1 MEVDREIEMMLC
13 MNHQDYAVC
22 LDGKT
27 ISFPLE
33 CMIDMWD
40 ILKEDGEL
48 FALEWGQDLIAKRT
62 MEIKFRKLTEDDK
75 ERIDKALDN
84 LNKSI
89 RNYKSIMDEL
99 KRWEKRT

>member
-1 MEVDREIEMMLC
+1 
-13 MNHQDYAVC
+13 
-22 LDGKT
+22 
-27 ISFPLE
+27 
-33 CMIDMWD
+33 
-40 ILKEDGEL
+40 
-48 FALEWGQDLIAKRT
+48 

-99 KRWEKRT
+99 KR

>member
-27 ISFPLE
+27 ISFSLE

-40 ILKEDGEL
+40 ILKEATYEPTLPERTHD
-48 FALEWGQDLIAKRT
+48 ALNV
-62 MEIKFRKLTEDDK
+62 K
-75 ERIDKALDN
+75 EVVDVN
-84 LNKSI
+84 
-89 RNYKSIMDEL
+89 
-99 KRWEKRT
+99 

>member
-1 MEVDREIEMMLC
+1 
-13 MNHQDYAVC
+13 
-22 LDGKT
+22 
-27 ISFPLE
+27 
-33 CMIDMWD
+33 
-40 ILKEDGEL
+40 
-48 FALEWGQDLIAKRT
+48 LIAKRT

-99 KRWEKRT
+99 KR

>member
-1 MEVDREIEMMLC
+1 
-13 MNHQDYAVC
+13 
-22 LDGKT
+22 
-27 ISFPLE
+27 
-33 CMIDMWD
+33 
-40 ILKEDGEL
+40 
-48 FALEWGQDLIAKRT
+48 LITKRT

-99 KRWEKRT
+99 KR

>member
-1 MEVDREIEMMLC
+1 MGRIRLS
-13 MNHQDYAVC
+13 
-22 LDGKT
+22 LT
-27 ISFPLE
+27 
-33 CMIDMWD
+33 
-40 ILKEDGEL
+40 
-48 FALEWGQDLIAKRT
+48 KRT

-99 KRWEKRT
+99 KR

>member
-1 MEVDREIEMMLC
+1 
-13 MNHQDYAVC
+13 
-22 LDGKT
+22 
-27 ISFPLE
+27 
-33 CMIDMWD
+33 MIT
-40 ILKEDGEL
+40 
-48 FALEWGQDLIAKRT
+48 KRT

-99 KRWEKRT
+99 KR